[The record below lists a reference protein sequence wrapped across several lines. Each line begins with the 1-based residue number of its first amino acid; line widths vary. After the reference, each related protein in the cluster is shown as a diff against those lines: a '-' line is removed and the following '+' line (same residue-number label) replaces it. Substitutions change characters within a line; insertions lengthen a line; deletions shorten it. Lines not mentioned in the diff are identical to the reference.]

1 MMKSLADSEMAPN
14 GKLKRRRLL
23 QSLAVVPFLPRSIA
37 ADLRRTLIDSLE
49 VFTVRVNRRGNWL
62 LVRMRTNTGL
72 TGIGDA
78 SHGGSDATK
87 RELIRQFFDF
97 VKGRSPSDI
106 ELLRSRAEPMILKR
120 GAPAAVAMSSLEQCM
135 WDLQGKVC
143 SCPAYS
149 LLGGKLRDSVRN
161 YANVNRSTEIRTP
174 DGFAQMSEK
183 AVAAGFDAV
192 KLAPFDD
199 MPPLSDPV
207 LANRITELGIARAAA
222 VRKAIGDS
230 TDLLVDVHSH
240 MDLKRGLDLAK
251 RMEPL
256 RLFWLEEVVPAT
268 NLQDLAAINRA
279 AAMPTAG
286 GESRYGVRE
295 FLPYISARAV
305 DITMPDVKYC
315 GGMLELKKIA
325 ALSEAAQMPVA
336 PHGPASPVGNMAAAH
351 VCVTLPNFH
360 ILEFSFG
367 EVEWRAELVNPPE
380 QLDRGLLTPST
391 RPGLGITLNDGLI
404 ARIKAD

>member
-1 MMKSLADSEMAPN
+1 MKSPVDSDTAAS
-14 GKLKRRRLL
+14 GKLGRRRLL
-23 QSLAVVPFLPRSIA
+23 QSLAIVPSISPSLA
-37 ADLRRTLIDSLE
+37 GDLRRTLIDALE
-49 VFTVRVNRRGNWL
+49 IFTVRVNRRGNWL
-62 LVRMRTNTGL
+62 LVRMRTNNGL

-78 SHGGSDATK
+78 SHGESDATK
-87 RELIRQFFDF
+87 RELIRHFFEF

-106 ELLRSRAEPMILKR
+106 EWLRSKVEPVILKR
-120 GAPAAVAMSSLEQCM
+120 GTPAAVAMSSLERCM
-135 WDLQGKVC
+135 WDLQGKIC

-149 LLGGKLRDSVRN
+149 LLGGKLRDSIRN
-161 YANVNRSTEIRTP
+161 YANINRSTEIRTP

-183 AVAAGFDAV
+183 ALAAGFDAV

-207 LANRITELGIARAAA
+207 LADRMTELGIARAAA
-222 VRKAIGDS
+222 VRKAIGNG

-256 RLFWLEEVVPAT
+256 RLFWLEEVVPAA
-268 NLQDLAAINRA
+268 NLHDLAAINGA

-351 VCVTLPNFH
+351 VCLTLPNFH

-380 QLDRGLLTPST
+380 ELNRGFLTPST
-391 RPGLGITLNDGLI
+391 RPGLGMSLNDNLI
-404 ARIKAD
+404 ASMKAD

>member
-1 MMKSLADSEMAPN
+1 MKSQVDSDAAAG

-23 QSLAVVPFLPRSIA
+23 QSLVVISSIPPSIA

-49 VFTVRVNRRGNWL
+49 IFTVHVNRRGNWL
-62 LVRMRTNTGL
+62 LVRMRTNNGL

-87 RELIRQFFDF
+87 RELIRHFFHL
-97 VKGRSPSDI
+97 VKGRSPSDV
-106 ELLRSRAEPMILKR
+106 EWLRSQAEPVILKR
-120 GAPAAVAMSSLEQCM
+120 GTPAAVAMSSLEQCM
-135 WDLQGKVC
+135 WDLQGKIC

-149 LLGGKLRDSVRN
+149 LLGGKLRNSVRN
-161 YANVNRSTEIRTP
+161 YANINRSAETRTP
-174 DGFAQMSEK
+174 DGFAEMSEK
-183 AVAAGFDAV
+183 ALAAGFDAV

-199 MPPLSDPV
+199 MPPLSDSA
-207 LANRITELGIARAAA
+207 LADRMTELGIARAAA
-222 VRKAIGDS
+222 VRKAIGDR

-240 MDLKRGLDLAK
+240 MDLERGLDLAK

-256 RLFWLEEVVPAT
+256 RLFWLEEVVPAV
-268 NLQDLAAINRA
+268 NLHDLAAINRA

-380 QLDRGLLTPST
+380 ELNRGLLTPST
-391 RPGLGITLNDGLI
+391 RPGLGITLNDKLI
-404 ARIKAD
+404 ARMKAN

>member
-1 MMKSLADSEMAPN
+1 MLMHT
-14 GKLKRRRLL
+14 RRQLL
-23 QSLAVVPFLPRSIA
+23 QSLAMASSIPQSLA
-37 ADLRRTLIDSLE
+37 ADLRRTVIDSSE
-49 VFTVRVNRRGNWL
+49 IFTVRVNRRGNWL
-62 LVRMRTNTGL
+62 LVRIRTNNGL

-78 SHGGSDATK
+78 SHGGSDAVK
-87 RELIRQFFDF
+87 RELIPQFFDLI
-97 VKGRSPSDI
+97 KGRSPTDV
-106 ELLRSRAEPMILKR
+106 EWLRTKAEPVILKR
-120 GAPAAVAMSSLEQCM
+120 GSPAAVAMSSLEQCM
-135 WDLQGKVC
+135 WDLQGKIC
-143 SCPAYS
+143 SCPAYD

-161 YANVNRSTEIRTP
+161 YANINRSTEIRTP
-174 DGFAQMSEK
+174 EGFAQMAEK
-183 AVAAGFDAV
+183 AVGAGFDAV

-199 MPPLSDPV
+199 MPPLSNPA
-207 LANRITELGIARAAA
+207 LADRMTELGIARSAA
-222 VRKAIGDS
+222 VRKAIGND

-240 MDLKRGLDLAK
+240 MDLKRGLDLVK

-256 RLFWLEEVVPAT
+256 RLFWLEEVVPAA
-268 NLQDLAAINRA
+268 NLRDLAAINEA
-279 AAMPTAG
+279 ASMPTAG

-295 FLPYISARAV
+295 FLPYISAHAV

-360 ILEFSFG
+360 ILEYSFG

-380 QLDRGLLTPST
+380 ELNRGLLTPSA
-391 RPGLGITLNDGLI
+391 RPGLGITLNEKLI
-404 ARIKAD
+404 ARMKAI

>member
-1 MMKSLADSEMAPN
+1 MLMHT
-14 GKLKRRRLL
+14 RRQLL
-23 QSLAVVPFLPRSIA
+23 QSLAMASSIPQSLA
-37 ADLRRTLIDSLE
+37 ADLRRTVIDSSE
-49 VFTVRVNRRGNWL
+49 IFTVRVNRRGNWL
-62 LVRMRTNTGL
+62 LVRIRTNNGL

-78 SHGGSDATK
+78 SHGGSDAVK
-87 RELIRQFFDF
+87 RELIPQFFDLI
-97 VKGRSPSDI
+97 KGRSPTDV
-106 ELLRSRAEPMILKR
+106 EWLRTKAEPVILKR
-120 GAPAAVAMSSLEQCM
+120 GSPAAVAMSSLEQCM
-135 WDLQGKVC
+135 WDLQGKIC
-143 SCPAYS
+143 SCPAYD

-161 YANVNRSTEIRTP
+161 YANINRSTEIRTP
-174 DGFAQMSEK
+174 EGFAQMAEK
-183 AVAAGFDAV
+183 AVGAGFDAV

-199 MPPLSDPV
+199 MPPLSNPA
-207 LANRITELGIARAAA
+207 LADRMTELGIARSAA
-222 VRKAIGDS
+222 VRKAIGND

-240 MDLKRGLDLAK
+240 MDLKRGLDLVK

-256 RLFWLEEVVPAT
+256 RLFWLEEVVPAA
-268 NLQDLAAINRA
+268 NLRDLAAINEA
-279 AAMPTAG
+279 ASMPTAG

-295 FLPYISARAV
+295 FFPYISAHAV

-360 ILEFSFG
+360 ILEYSFG

-380 QLDRGLLTPST
+380 ELNRGLLTPSA
-391 RPGLGITLNDGLI
+391 RPGLGITLNEKLI
-404 ARIKAD
+404 ARMKAI